1 MNDEEARKKTTK
13 LVDRPSNLL
22 VKAKRIAKKIQSIL
36 DESEYQVAALLFT
49 PWDKVEHAAVGALAA
64 ETEQNL
70 GEIPLEEPES
80 LWKYFEDVDRSLT
93 DMIASNRIV
102 IQIELVSRLID
113 ELNKLVAQLQT
124 VCQLTLTKTAE
135 MTDSTQ
141 GELRL
146 TGIVAIIFWRRYEIE
161 IKN

>member
-22 VKAKRIAKKIQSIL
+22 VKAKRIAKNIQSIL

-146 TGIVAIIFWRRYEIE
+146 IGIVAIIFWRRYEIE